1 MNGYNYLEA
10 VTDDVR
16 EYVADNI
23 DLDEYTRDELEE
35 KLNQDLWVEDSVTG
49 NGSGS
54 YTFNIE
60 EAKEY
65 VVDNMGLL
73 MEAMQEFG
81 STAEDLGLM
90 MYAEK
95 WEEADVTIRCYLLGE
110 AIETVLDEVEDD
122 LKEE

>member
-1 MNGYNYLEA
+1 
-10 VTDDVR
+10 
-16 EYVADNI
+16 
-23 DLDEYTRDELEE
+23 
-35 KLNQDLWVEDSVTG
+35 
-49 NGSGS
+49 
-54 YTFNIE
+54 
-60 EAKEY
+60 
-65 VVDNMGLL
+65 MGLL

-110 AIETVLDEVEDD
+110 AIETVLDEVEND